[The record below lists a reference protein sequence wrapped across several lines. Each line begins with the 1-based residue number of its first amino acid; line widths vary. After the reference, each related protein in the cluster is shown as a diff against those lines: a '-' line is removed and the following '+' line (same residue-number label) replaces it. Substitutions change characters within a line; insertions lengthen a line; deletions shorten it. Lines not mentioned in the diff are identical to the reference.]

1 MYIGRNIV
9 PDTRKALQINSFY
22 QEIHSGGS
30 LYINKKLM
38 LFIEHWFCVL
48 NAINKIKAI
57 KYMVDGVDCYAI
69 VLLTDYKM
77 KYKPRTLSWKNF
89 QKLWRERKYLVV
101 IRMLGYMKTPD
112 GELKDIYLNHIFT
125 DNPKQDWISIVS
137 NFWKNEN
144 IRKSRRCMY
153 NMTTQNSTKMLLR
166 FYVCIFS
173 LYLMGWSSGRTCTL
187 KHREVKGSLIPTFL
201 LRCNS
206 FLNSSIKVIISRL
219 WKNYLMLWPVMEDL
233 STIQCCCF
241 LWI

>member
-1 MYIGRNIV
+1 
-9 PDTRKALQINSFY
+9 
-22 QEIHSGGS
+22 
-30 LYINKKLM
+30 M

-101 IRMLGYMKTPD
+101 IRTLGYMKTPD

-153 NMTTQNSTKMLLR
+153 NLTTQNTTKMVLR
-166 FYVCIFS
+166 FYICNIFLALNG
-173 LYLMGWSSGRTCTL
+173 LYLELYLHTETQYG
-187 KHREVKGSLIPTFL
+187 KGLIDAHFYSPMWL
-201 LRCNS
+201 LLQ
-206 FLNSSIKVIISRL
+206 FLNRGNNVT
-219 WKNYLMLWPVMEDL
+219 
-233 STIQCCCF
+233 STKELF
-241 LWI
+241 NALTK